1 MRQMVT
7 QKRGLLVGITWASNV
22 AALPVDPNPDESNR
36 WLTEEVL
43 PHEAALKAYL
53 RSHFPSIRDVD
64 DIVQES
70 YLKLLETKRHHD
82 IVSPKAY
89 LFTTARNAALSI
101 LRRPQIFS
109 DEPVTDLM
117 GPGIIGADPDAAEVL
132 SRRHEIAMLMD
143 AIDTLPPRCREIFIL
158 RKLRGVPQKEIAS
171 RLGLSV
177 QTVQVQVARGA
188 AKCAAYFRD
197 RGITRN

>member
-1 MRQMVT
+1 M
-7 QKRGLLVGITWASNV
+7 
-22 AALPVDPNPDESNR
+22 DPTPNDPRR

-43 PHEAALKAYL
+43 PHEAALKASR
-53 RSHFPSIRDVD
+53 RSHFPGIRDVD

-70 YLKLLETKRHHD
+70 YLRLLEAKRQHD

-109 DEPVTDLM
+109 DEPVTDLTV
-117 GPGIIGADPDAAEVL
+117 PGILEAGPDTAEVL
-132 SRRHEIAMLMD
+132 NRRQEIAMLMD
-143 AIDTLPPRCREIFIL
+143 AIDTLPPRCREIFVM
-158 RKLRGVPQKEIAS
+158 RKLRGVSQKDIAS

-188 AKCAAYFRD
+188 AKCAAHFRD
-197 RGITRN
+197 RGITRR

>member
-1 MRQMVT
+1 M
-7 QKRGLLVGITWASNV
+7 
-22 AALPVDPNPDESNR
+22 
-36 WLTEEVL
+36 

-53 RSHFPSIRDVD
+53 RGHFPGIRDVD

-70 YLKLLETKRHHD
+70 YLKLLEARRHHD

-89 LFTTARNAALSI
+89 LFTTARNAALSL

-109 DEPVTDLM
+109 DEPLTDLTV
-117 GPGIIGADPDAAEVL
+117 PGIVEADPDAAEIVN
-132 SRRHEIAMLMD
+132 RRHEIAMLMD

-158 RKLRGVPQKEIAS
+158 RKLRGVPQKEIAR

-188 AKCAAYFRD
+188 AKCAAYFRE
-197 RGITRN
+197 RGVSRK

>member
-1 MRQMVT
+1 MR
-7 QKRGLLVGITWASNV
+7 GGDINGIEYD
-22 AALPVDPNPDESNR
+22 ALPVDPSPDESNR

-53 RSHFPSIRDVD
+53 RSHFPDIRDVD

-101 LRRPQIFS
+101 LRRPPIFS
-109 DEPVTDLM
+109 DQPVTDLT
-117 GPGIIGADPDAAEVL
+117 GPSIIEADPDAAETT
-132 SRRHEIAMLMD
+132 SRRHEVAMLME

-158 RKLRGVPQKEIAS
+158 RKLQGVPQKEIAA

-188 AKCAAYFRD
+188 AKCAVYFRD
-197 RGITRN
+197 RGVVRA

>member
-1 MRQMVT
+1 M
-7 QKRGLLVGITWASNV
+7 
-22 AALPVDPNPDESNR
+22 DPNFDETNR

-53 RSHFPSIRDVD
+53 RSHFPGIRDVD

-101 LRRPQIFS
+101 LRRPRIFS
-109 DEPVTDLM
+109 DEPITDLTA
-117 GPGIIGADPDAAEVL
+117 PNIVEADPDAAEL
-132 SRRHEIAMLMD
+132 ASRRHEVTMLMN

-188 AKCAAYFRD
+188 AKCGAYFRD
-197 RGITRN
+197 RGIARD

>member
-1 MRQMVT
+1 M
-7 QKRGLLVGITWASNV
+7 
-22 AALPVDPNPDESNR
+22 PVDPNPEESNR

-53 RSHFPSIRDVD
+53 RSHFPGIRDVD

-70 YLKLLETKRHHD
+70 YLKLLETKRHHE

-101 LRRPQIFS
+101 LRRPRIFS
-109 DEPVTDLM
+109 DEPVTDLTESS
-117 GPGIIGADPDAAEVL
+117 IVEADPDAAEL
-132 SRRHEIAMLMD
+132 TSRRHEIAMLMD

-158 RKLRGVPQKEIAS
+158 RKLRGVPQKEIAN

-197 RGITRN
+197 RGIARA

>member
-1 MRQMVT
+1 MT
-7 QKRGLLVGITWASNV
+7 QKRGLPVIKLRSSNER
-22 AALPVDPNPDESNR
+22 ALPVDPNPDDSNR

-53 RSHFPSIRDVD
+53 RSHFPGIRDVD

-109 DEPVTDLM
+109 DEPVTDLTV
-117 GPGIIGADPDAAEVL
+117 PSIVESDPDAAEIT

-197 RGITRN
+197 RGVSRI